1 MRRACVLLCVSLLL
15 VLAPAAEAFDSLAE
29 ARRALGHAQAAERAR
44 AAIWIGERAAGVS
57 GAVAAELL
65 ERTLSDPHPAVR
77 RAGWNAMARLRV
89 RALWPEL
96 RRRLPIEQSPEVMP
110 AAIIALGAGRM
121 PEVDAPLV
129 EAYADHPSPSIRVAV
144 LTSLTDMGSPR
155 ALERARGM
163 LALSDGDDPAWIIR
177 AAAMLTV
184 CRQGDVR
191 DGALAARVYADQKGA
206 RSWFARSAYAR
217 LVSVH
222 LPDQVA
228 VLAALVRD
236 EDPRVGVTAA
246 AGLVRAGHP
255 ETLLGFLRASEPRVR
270 AVAVAGVAQAGLERA
285 YPRLRRMARHDT
297 SRRVRWAAAKAL
309 WHLEDPLGERLVLLA
324 VSSAEPAIW
333 AEAVALLARRT
344 GAAHGRDVRAWRE
357 ALRRRRP

>member
-1 MRRACVLLCVSLLL
+1 MRCALVLTCVFALL
-15 VLAPAAEAFDSLAE
+15 VLAPAAEAFESLSQ
-29 ARRALGHAQAAERAR
+29 ARRALGHKQAAERAR
-44 AAIWIGERAAGVS
+44 AAIWIGNQGEAVSRGLAAQ
-57 GAVAAELL
+57 LL
-65 ERTLSDPHPAVR
+65 ERTLSDPHPSVR

-89 RALWPEL
+89 RSLWPEL
-96 RRRLPIEQSPEVMP
+96 RRRLPFEQTPDVMP

-121 PEVDAPLV
+121 PEIDGPIVDAFS
-129 EAYADHPSPSIRVAV
+129 DHPSPSIRVAV
-144 LTSLTDMGSPR
+144 LTSLTDMGAPQ
-155 ALERARGM
+155 AIVRAREM
-163 LALSDGDDPAWIIR
+163 LALSDTQDPTWAIR

-184 CRQGDVR
+184 CRAGGIE
-191 DGALAARVYADQKGA
+191 DGAHAARVYADQKGH
-206 RSWFARSAYAR
+206 RFWFARSAYAR

-228 VLAALVRD
+228 VLATLVRD

-246 AGLVRAGHP
+246 TGLARAGHIQ
-255 ETLLGFLRASEPRVR
+255 TLLGYLRANEARVR
-270 AVAVAGVAQAGLERA
+270 AVAAAAVAQARLESA

-297 SRRVRWAAAKAL
+297 SRRVRWTAAKAL

-344 GAAHGRDVRAWRE
+344 GAAHGRNVSAWRE
-357 ALRRRRP
+357 ELRRRRS